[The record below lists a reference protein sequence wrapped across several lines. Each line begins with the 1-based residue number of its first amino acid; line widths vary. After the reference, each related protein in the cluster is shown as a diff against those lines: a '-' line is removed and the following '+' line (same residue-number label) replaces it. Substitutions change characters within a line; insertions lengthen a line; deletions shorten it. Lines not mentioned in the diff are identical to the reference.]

1 MIHQLVNTMTNSP
14 LFGVLI
20 TLFAFYLGQ
29 QIYQR
34 SNRVQLFQPVVVGMI
49 IVIGSLLLFDISYE
63 RYYRSSELLHILLGP
78 ATVALAIP
86 LFQNA
91 KRIRELL
98 LPIICTVLVGGS
110 LTISI
115 AVGTL
120 WLMGAS
126 DLTLLSMTTKSIT
139 TPIAMIVSEEIGGI
153 PALSAMFVLITGALG
168 AIVAIPM
175 LNMLGIKDQGVRGFT
190 LGLTSHA
197 IGTARAL
204 EENEECG
211 AFSALA
217 MGITGVST
225 ALLLPYIITWF

>member
-1 MIHQLVNTMTNSP
+1 MTDTITNFP

-20 TLFAFYLGQ
+20 TMAAFFLGQ
-29 QIYQR
+29 QLYQR
-34 SNRVQLFQPVVVGMI
+34 SNRVQVFQPVVIGMAL
-49 IVIGSLLLFDISYE
+49 VIGSLLIFDIPYKL
-63 RYYRSSELLHILLGP
+63 YYRSSELLHMLLGP

-110 LTISI
+110 LTVII
-115 AVGTL
+115 AITTL

-126 DLTLLSMTTKSIT
+126 ELTLLSMTTKSIT
-139 TPIAMIVSEEIGGI
+139 TPIAMIVSEKIGGI
-153 PALSAMFVLITGALG
+153 PALSAMFVLITGAFG
-168 AIVAIPM
+168 AIVAIPI

-217 MGITGVST
+217 MGITGVAT
-225 ALLLPYIITWF
+225 ALLLPYVVTWL